1 VIKDSIEHRGSSSLS
16 RQEERL
22 EFALRARS
30 LRLRNRTGA
39 VGRCSGCGRAVS
51 NHESWMSVGA
61 LVVHP
66 ECLFG

>member
-1 VIKDSIEHRGSSSLS
+1 MIKDPIEQRTGRSLPPPEQ
-16 RQEERL
+16 RV

-30 LRLRNRTGA
+30 LALRARSGA
-39 VGRCSGCGRAVS
+39 VGRCPGCGRAVS

-66 ECLFG
+66 DCLFG